1 MYPCDRWY
9 WRRAPAGKRGR
20 LCVSIWSEPL
30 PTRLALPG
38 TLARDP
44 EDWALELAA
53 LCEAGPGPGLL
64 VIDCASP
71 WVRRHGAQPTLRALR
86 HLARRPG
93 VGGLVTCLHAD
104 LHPPQT
110 AALFRRSASCVLTC
124 EEGPGLCGLRCE
136 TLRARAGPK
145 TERAQVSVRDD
156 GAALEIK
163 AVGGETG
170 REQSAE
176 AETGA
181 EELEARRAVALPYE
195 LQRDRGL
202 LAASDARQ
210 YLPKAAGGLSDT
222 GNHVLYVRDS
232 ESEHDSDED
241 PDDELDF

>member
-1 MYPCDRWY
+1 MDCHSDAHGCWQ
-9 WRRAPAGKRGR
+9 RRGSGAGEEAS
-20 LCVSIWSEPL
+20 LPL
-30 PTRLALPG
+30 AHAQTRLALPG

-53 LCEAGPGPGLL
+53 LCEAGPGPRLL

-176 AETGA
+176 VTADA
-181 EELEARRAVALPYE
+181 
-195 LQRDRGL
+195 GL
-202 LAASDARQ
+202 CVGSL
-210 YLPKAAGGLSDT
+210 
-222 GNHVLYVRDS
+222 
-232 ESEHDSDED
+232 ESEPS
-241 PDDELDF
+241 